1 MTAARAMTL
10 IEVLAA
16 TVLLSVM
23 VAACVPWLRMG
34 DLPPQNEEQIS
45 QRELSVLADLMLAD
59 PDLFGLMIT
68 DSLGQTQPIA
78 SSMIDEVSSA
88 SVSMRVYWSDQPEV
102 DHGWAVFS
110 AGDVQVFRWIKK
122 PDTQESEA

>member
-1 MTAARAMTL
+1 MTTARAMTL

-23 VAACVPWLRMG
+23 VAACVPWMRTG
-34 DLPPQNEEQIS
+34 DLPLHADELIS
-45 QRELSVLADLMLAD
+45 QRELSALVDRVLAD
-59 PDLFGLMIT
+59 PDLFGLAIR
-68 DSLGQTQPIA
+68 DSLGQTQPIV
-78 SSMIDEVSSA
+78 SSIIDEVSSA